1 MNFRLKRWL
10 RYIVCLVIVLILC
23 WQSSGSSER
32 LTNCA
37 KNAVI
42 GVTSFFGLKIKTEGL
57 YLLVRKTGHGIAFC
71 ALSFF
76 GHLAISGDADDFKT
90 IIIWSSIINFGFALL
105 AEIFQAYTAG
115 RSPTF
120 VDGFINLA
128 GAAAGILLA
137 MLIESIAVKRRAAQH
152 L

>member
-1 MNFRLKRWL
+1 M
-10 RYIVCLVIVLILC
+10 LILC

-42 GVTSFFGLKIKTEGL
+42 GVTSFFGLRIKTEGL
-57 YLLVRKTGHGIAFC
+57 YLLVRKTGHGIAFGI
-71 ALSFF
+71 LSFF
-76 GHLAISGDADDFKT
+76 GHLAISGDAEDVKT
-90 IIIWSSIINFGFALL
+90 VIIWSSIVNFGFALL

-120 VDGFINLA
+120 MDGFINFA
-128 GAAAGILLA
+128 GAAAGILIA
-137 MLIESIAVKRRAAQH
+137 MLVESVSSKRRAQH